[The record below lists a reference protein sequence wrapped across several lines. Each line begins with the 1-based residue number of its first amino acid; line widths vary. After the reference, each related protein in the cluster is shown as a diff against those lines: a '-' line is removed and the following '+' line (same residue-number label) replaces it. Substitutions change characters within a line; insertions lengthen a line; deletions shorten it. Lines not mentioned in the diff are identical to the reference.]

1 MRHIY
6 SLLKKGFLLIS
17 RVILAIKRMF
27 LHNDNV
33 FRIILGG
40 MVRMF
45 RHGNLLQFHSFII
58 VKTTRISE
66 AERDMD
72 IVLLY
77 RI

>member
-1 MRHIY
+1 
-6 SLLKKGFLLIS
+6 
-17 RVILAIKRMF
+17 MF